1 MYFLEIMDKTEIKK
15 NLEAFVNAEN
25 ELALKEAKHTIQVFN
40 ALFSKEMEDFENLD
54 QDTIEKEGIESP
66 RKR

>member
-1 MYFLEIMDKTEIKK
+1 MDKTEIKK

-40 ALFSKEMEDFENLD
+40 ALFSKEMEDFE
-54 QDTIEKEGIESP
+54 I
-66 RKR
+66 